1 MVEIDR
7 AVAYIERVTKKQMT
21 NMDTTHI
28 WERFWHTGGINMHER
43 HTANRFEDM
52 CNTKSR
58 LQAIT

>member
-28 WERFWHTGGINMHER
+28 YENAFDTLVE
-43 HTANRFEDM
+43 
-52 CNTKSR
+52 
-58 LQAIT
+58 